1 MKIMIANSRVKDK
14 CKTMPEVIRNFDF
27 FLYFDTAY
35 MRKYP
40 LQVTS
45 AQGIAQNTLYIT

>member
-1 MKIMIANSRVKDK
+1 MIANSRIKDK

-27 FLYFDTAY
+27 FLYFAY